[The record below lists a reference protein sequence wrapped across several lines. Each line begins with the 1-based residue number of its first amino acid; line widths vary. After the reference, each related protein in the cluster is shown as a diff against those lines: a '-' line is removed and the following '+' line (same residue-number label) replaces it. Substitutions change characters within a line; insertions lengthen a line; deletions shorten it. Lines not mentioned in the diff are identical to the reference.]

1 MGLAVAAMPGPIII
15 LMIAE
20 TLRKGYLAGLSVVL
34 GPITVDALV
43 MIPLAMI
50 LQTAL
55 VLKPVQ
61 IGIGVAGSVF
71 LVFIGYNTIRHAY
84 GEPVKVP
91 DAESSSNGQSIFLS
105 SYRKSLVAH
114 LLNPFGYVFWVT
126 AGSSFIKQ
134 AISSVG
140 LVGAVLF
147 PVSFWLGALVI
158 EVIALFFSARGKEVL
173 SSAAYRTVLYA
184 CGIILVSFGI
194 LLAIRVLF

>member
-1 MGLAVAAMPGPIII
+1 MGLAVAAVPGPIIV

-43 MIPLAMI
+43 MIPLALI
-50 LQTAL
+50 LQPAL

-61 IGIGVAGSVF
+61 MGIGLAGGAF
-71 LVFIGYNTIRHAY
+71 LVFLGFNTIRQAH
-84 GEPVKVP
+84 GEPMKLP
-91 DAESSSNGQSIFLS
+91 DAQANPNNQGIFLN

-114 LLNPFGYVFWVT
+114 LLNPFGYVFWAT

-140 LVGAVLF
+140 LAGAVLF
-147 PVSFWLGALVI
+147 PLSFWLGALVI
-158 EVIALFFSARGKEVL
+158 EAIALFFSAKGKEVL
-173 SSAAYRTVLYA
+173 SSAAYQTVLYV
-184 CGIILVSFGI
+184 CGVILVAFGI
-194 LLAIRVLF
+194 LLAVRVLI

>member
-1 MGLAVAAMPGPIII
+1 MGLAVAAVPGPIII

-20 TLRKGYLAGLSVVL
+20 TLRKGYGAGLSVVL

-61 IGIGVAGSVF
+61 IGIGLAGSAF
-71 LVFIGYNTIRHAY
+71 LVFLGYNTIQQAY
-84 GEPVKVP
+84 GEPMKLP
-91 DAESSSNGQSIFLS
+91 DATSSSNNQGVFLG

-126 AGSSFIKQ
+126 VGSSFIKQ
-134 AISSVG
+134 AVSSVG

-158 EVIALFFSARGKEVL
+158 EAIALFFSGKGKEVL
-173 SSAAYRTVLYA
+173 SSAAYRTVLYV
-184 CGIILVSFGI
+184 CGVILVAFGI
-194 LLAIRVLF
+194 LLAVRVLF